1 MAEIKDYDKIIARL
15 NDDKEYYGE
24 FGSQYLHNSDI
35 NTLIN
40 NPMMYGETREDT
52 LPMLIGRTFHEM
64 LLFNNHSQPYIDAST
79 RTTKIYKTE
88 LEEYDEQLVL
98 LKKEYEQI
106 VELKNKAA
114 NHQLVADV
122 LKDKSIKKE
131 VPNVGTL
138 TDNLIEWAC
147 KADIVTDTHVYDI
160 KTTSSLAGFRNK
172 SRLYNYDS
180 QAYIYSSMFQKPM
193 RFLVIE
199 KGTGCIGLFE
209 TTDEA
214 YDRGMEKVEKAE
226 EMYIKY
232 FLYKT
237 DKVENHYTYG
247 EI

>member
-40 NPMMYGETREDT
+40 NPMMYGEKREDT

-79 RTTKIYKTE
+79 RSTKIYKTE

-147 KADIVTDTHVYDI
+147 KADIVTMISRRPHRLRDSVINHAYTTTIAKRTSTHRCF
-160 KTTSSLAGFRNK
+160 KNLCASWL
-172 SRLYNYDS
+172 
-180 QAYIYSSMFQKPM
+180 
-193 RFLVIE
+193 
-199 KGTGCIGLFE
+199 
-209 TTDEA
+209 
-214 YDRGMEKVEKAE
+214 
-226 EMYIKY
+226 
-232 FLYKT
+232 
-237 DKVENHYTYG
+237 
-247 EI
+247 